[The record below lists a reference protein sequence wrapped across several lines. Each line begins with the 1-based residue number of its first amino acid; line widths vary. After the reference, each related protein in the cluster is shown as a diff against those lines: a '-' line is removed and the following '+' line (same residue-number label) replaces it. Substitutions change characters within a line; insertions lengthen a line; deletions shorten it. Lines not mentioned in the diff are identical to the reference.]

1 MRLPKIDEGEVTLSL
16 AEYRRLQRMATAAR
30 HAFDVLNQG
39 EGATEEQL
47 DTAAW
52 EIWRAMEGMSVVIH
66 FPTDRSEAFAFR
78 RRAFSS
84 PARAGTV
91 DLRWG

>member
-1 MRLPKIDEGEVTLSL
+1 MRKRRLHLPEVNEGKITLPL

-39 EGATEEQL
+39 ESATDEQL

-66 FPTDRSEAFAFR
+66 
-78 RRAFSS
+78 
-84 PARAGTV
+84 
-91 DLRWG
+91 